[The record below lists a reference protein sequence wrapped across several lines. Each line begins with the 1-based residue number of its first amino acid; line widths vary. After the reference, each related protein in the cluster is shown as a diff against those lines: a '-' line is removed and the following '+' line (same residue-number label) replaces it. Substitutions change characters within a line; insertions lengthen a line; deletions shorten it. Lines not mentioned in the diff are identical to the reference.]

1 MKKTIQI
8 LAIGAS
14 LCLATAGWVSAQNHD
29 GHDHGS
35 MDHGEDH
42 SGHDHGKM
50 DHSGHDHGKM
60 DHSSHGMDHGS
71 MDHGGHMGEMIH
83 QSTVDGHEFM
93 YHLIDMREKMKG
105 MENMPEMKATHHL
118 MVYVKDP
125 TGNPVAQA
133 KGGYL
138 IEKPDGSDQRVMT
151 MPMSGGHGA
160 DIALDAPGTYVVKTK
175 VVAGDQTM
183 MDSFEYEVK

>member
-1 MKKTIQI
+1 MKKTIQV
-8 LAIGAS
+8 LAIAFMF
-14 LCLATAGWVSAQNHD
+14 CLATVAWVSASS
-29 GHDHGS
+29 HGGQ
-35 MDHGEDH
+35 DHGEMDH

-50 DHSGHDHGKM
+50 DHSGHDM
-60 DHSSHGMDHGS
+60 DPGSMDHGS

-83 QSTVDGHEFM
+83 KSTVDGYEFM

-125 TGNPVAQA
+125 SGNPVAQA

-175 VVAGDQTM
+175 VIAGDQTM
-183 MDSFEYEVK
+183 MDRFEYEVK

>member
-8 LAIGAS
+8 LAIGAAF
-14 LCLATAGWVSAQNHD
+14 CLATVAWVSAQSHD

-42 SGHDHGKM
+42 SGHDRGKHSGHDMGEGKM
-50 DHSGHDHGKM
+50 DHGAMGHGD
-60 DHSSHGMDHGS
+60 
-71 MDHGGHMGEMIH
+71 HMGEMIH
-83 QSTVDGHEFM
+83 RSTVDGHEFM

-105 MENMPEMKATHHL
+105 MENMPEMKKTHHL
-118 MVYVKDP
+118 MVYVKDSS
-125 TGNPVAQA
+125 GNQMAEA
-133 KGGYL
+133 KAGYL
-138 IEKPDGSDQRVMT
+138 IENPDGSDQRAMT

-160 DIALDAPGTYVVKTK
+160 DVVLEAPGTYTVKTK
-175 VVAGDQTM
+175 VMAGDETL

>member
-8 LAIGAS
+8 LVIGAAF
-14 LCLATAGWVSAQNHD
+14 CLATVGWVSAQNHD

-50 DHSGHDHGKM
+50 DHSGHDHGM
-60 DHSSHGMDHGS
+60 EHGS
-71 MDHGGHMGEMIH
+71 MGHGDHMGEMIH
-83 QSTVDGHEFM
+83 QSTVDGHEFT
-93 YHLIDMREKMKG
+93 YQLIDMREKMKG

-118 MVYVKDP
+118 MVYVKDDA
-125 TGNPVAQA
+125 GNMVEQA
-133 KGGYL
+133 KAGFL
-138 IEKPDGSDQRVMT
+138 IENPDGSDQRVMT

-160 DIALDAPGTYVVKTK
+160 DIALETPGSYTVKTK
-175 VVAGDQTM
+175 VIAGDQTM
-183 MDSFEYEVK
+183 MDSFSHEVK